1 MFRAFSQTKQAGRKP
16 IIFKEGL
23 EMDRIISSKIK
34 YINIIIVLFLIFGFR
49 YLHPFSTLTPT
60 GMHVLGIFLGVVY
73 GWSTVDLIWP
83 GFFAIISMSFVEGFD
98 FNLNYCWWVW

>member
-1 MFRAFSQTKQAGRKP
+1 MEKA
-16 IIFKEGL
+16 
-23 EMDRIISSKIK
+23 ISSKMK

-49 YLHPFSTLTPT
+49 YIPPFSTLTPT

-83 GFFAIISMSFVEGFD
+83 GFFCHYFHEFCRRLR
-98 FNLNYCWWVW
+98 FNINYSQRVW